1 MRIALTH
8 NLRVTDSEDEAEF
21 DSPET
26 IAAITRALSRPGHR
40 VEPFDVTGPASLLVT
55 RLEAFAPDIV
65 FNLAEGH
72 RGKTRRAF
80 YPALFEELGIPSTG
94 SDAYTM
100 CVTLD
105 KALTK
110 KQLAGWGVPSPRG
123 RFVTRETQKTGGLD
137 ELPFP
142 VIVKP
147 NFEGSSKG
155 IAQGNVVEDPI
166 ALARVLDE
174 LLVRYPDGAVVER
187 YVPGLDVRVVCI
199 EGLPPLPPVE
209 TIIDPSYSRRF
220 DVIDYRLAN
229 LEPTLLERRAPA
241 RLAPG
246 VGERLREL
254 ADRTLSAFALR
265 DVAALDFRVGADG
278 EIWFLSATAIP
289 SFQPE
294 GALFA
299 ATRAVGID
307 YDASLLAVLRSAAT
321 RHRLTGLL
329 DATRA
334 RPPRARRT
342 GLRVGLAFN
351 MKRIGSHEGDDREA
365 EYDAPETIQAISQ
378 AIESHGHVTVPLEAT
393 ADFPRALM
401 ASNIDVVFNVAE
413 GMVGRSREAQVP
425 SLCELLG
432 MPYSGSDSATLSI
445 CLDKSLSKRLLTEV
459 DTPAFQVLVT
469 GREKLRTLSYPVIV
483 KPNQE
488 GTSKGITT
496 KSVCDDEARV
506 REVAREIIDRYGQP
520 ALIEEYIFGRELTV
534 GLLGERRPRVL
545 PPMEVVFLTQA
556 ERPVYDYQCK
566 QDWQRHVRYECPARL
581 TRDELRAVERAAR
594 TTFMALGCR
603 DVARIDLRL
612 TPAGRV
618 YVIEVN
624 PLPGLTPDYSDLCLI
639 ANGAKVDYRT
649 LIGEILSGAIK
660 RWQVRQRGSERG
672 DERSTGPVA
681 GGAGI
686 AGVGG
691 VAGVQ
696 AIGPVTPQASVTD
709 AGAVAVGGAPA
720 GVPVAG
726 ERELGSTESPPLH

>member
-8 NLRVTDSEDEAEF
+8 NLRVADSEDEAEF

-26 IAAITRALSRPGHR
+26 IATIARALTSAGHR
-40 VEPFDVTGPASLLVT
+40 VEPIDVTGPASLLVT

-80 YPALFEELGIPSTG
+80 YPALFEELGLPSTG
-94 SDAYTM
+94 SDAYTL

-123 RFVTRETQKTGGLD
+123 RLVTRATLKTGGLD

-155 IAQGNVVEDPI
+155 IGPDNVVQDPI
-166 ALARVLDE
+166 ALAGVLEE
-174 LLVRYPDGAVVER
+174 LLAKYPDGALVER
-187 YVPGLDVRVVCI
+187 YVPGVDVRVVCI
-199 EGLPPLPPVE
+199 EGVPALPPVE
-209 TIIDPSYSRRF
+209 AIVDASYPRRF

-229 LEPTLLERRAPA
+229 LDARFIERRAPA
-241 RLAPG
+241 RLTAA
-246 VGERLREL
+246 VNERLRDL
-254 ADRTLSAFALR
+254 TDRTLSAFALR
-265 DVAALDFRVGADG
+265 DIAALDFRVGADQKV
-278 EIWFLSATAIP
+278 WFLSATAIP
-289 SFQPE
+289 SFDPG

-307 YDASLLAVLRSAAT
+307 YDGTVLAVLRSAAA
-321 RHRLTGLL
+321 RHGLTSLL
-329 DATRA
+329 DATRPRPA
-334 RPPRARRT
+334 RGRRT
-342 GLRVGLAFN
+342 GLRVGFAFN
-351 MKRIGSHEGDDREA
+351 MKRIQSHGGDDREA
-365 EYDAPETIQAISQ
+365 EYDGPETIQAITR
-378 AIESHGHVTVPLEAT
+378 AIESHGHVAVPLEAT
-393 ADFPRALM
+393 PDFPRALM
-401 ASNIDVVFNVAE
+401 SSHVDVVFNIAE

-432 MPYSGSDSATLSI
+432 VPYTGSDSATLSI
-445 CLDKSLSKRLLTEV
+445 CLDKGLTKRLLADV

-469 GREKLRTLSYPVIV
+469 GREKLRPLRYPVIV

-496 KSVCDDEARV
+496 KSVCDDEARA
-506 REVAREIIDRYGQP
+506 REVARELIERYGQP
-520 ALIEEYIFGRELTV
+520 ALVEEYIAGRELTV

-545 PPMEVVFLTQA
+545 PPMEVVFLTQTD
-556 ERPVYDYQCK
+556 RPVYDYECK
-566 QDWQRHVRYECPARL
+566 QYWQRHVRYECPARL
-581 TRDELRAVERAAR
+581 SKDELRAVERACR

-603 DVARIDLRL
+603 DVARVDLRL
-612 TPAGRV
+612 TAEGRA
-618 YVIEVN
+618 YVLEVN

-639 ANGAKVDYRT
+639 ANGAKIDYRT

-660 RWQVRQRGSERG
+660 RWQNRNRVA
-672 DERSTGPVA
+672 ERSDEPAAARVA
-681 GGAGI
+681 ADKD
-686 AGVGG
+686 
-691 VAGVQ
+691 
-696 AIGPVTPQASVTD
+696 AS
-709 AGAVAVGGAPA
+709 APETA
-720 GVPVAG
+720 APN
-726 ERELGSTESPPLH
+726 